1 MLSDYQ
7 IAEISCGPG
16 RIGLAPIPG
25 RTGAYETD
33 LATLLRWD
41 AGLVLTMTTEPE
53 LERAGASGLAADL
66 AAAGVVWRHLPVPDF
81 GAPPPSVDA
90 VWPSVSGEAHA
101 LLSREGRV
109 FVHCFGGCRRSG
121 MVVLRLLVETGEDVE
136 SALARLRIA
145 RPCAVETE
153 GQRAWAARPIHPGDR
168 GDA

>member
-7 IAEISCGPG
+7 IAEISCESG

-25 RTGAYETD
+25 RTGAYEAD
-33 LATLLRWD
+33 LAMLLRWG

-66 AAAGVVWRHLPVPDF
+66 AAAGVAWRHLPVPDF
-81 GAPPPSVDA
+81 GAPPPPVDA
-90 VWPSVSGEAHA
+90 MWPRVSGEAHA
-101 LLSREGRV
+101 LLSHEGRV
-109 FVHCFGGCRRSG
+109 FVHCFGGCGRSG
-121 MVVLRLLVETGEDVE
+121 MAVLRLLVEAGEDVE
-136 SALARLRIA
+136 SALARLRIV

-153 GQRAWAARPIHPGDR
+153 EQKAWAARPIRPGDR